1 MTITLVNSLRVER
14 SLRSFYAHGGRE
26 LFNGGGR
33 EMKEEDGKGEGSV
46 DGDGDEVKTRATV

>member
-1 MTITLVNSLRVER
+1 MER

-33 EMKEEDGKGEGSV
+33 EMKEEDGKGEGV
-46 DGDGDEVKTRATV
+46 VYGDGDEVKT